1 MPPLFM
7 ETLFGI
13 LDHPNIKFWWGYSSM
28 RRLLTVATE
37 LLEELWPEKTK
48 LGQIDHFYE
57 IWVSSSYSSK
67 YWAMTDK
74 KKKYI
79 SRYSAGLG
87 CKMQNPFTF

>member
-1 MPPLFM
+1 
-7 ETLFGI
+7 
-13 LDHPNIKFWWGYSSM
+13 M